1 MTLYPPLS
9 SLIPTHMTITPG
21 FQWANFDLF
30 APEARDKGETSTG
43 NRRTHAPTAATTAT
57 AASHSP
63 PAHSAPSMNDAGA
76 GTRRTHPA
84 RHRTGA
90 AAVAP
95 SLASALPALGA
106 NGEQETGEAWRGRE
120 GGSAGNG
127 AGGGG
132 RRGWGVGEG
141 EEFACAQSSVGA
153 VALGLFRRLGLCVG
167 IIASISLIRVSGV

>member
-30 APEARDKGETSTG
+30 APEARDKGET
-43 NRRTHAPTAATTAT
+43 TT
-57 AASHSP
+57 
-63 PAHSAPSMNDAGA
+63 
-76 GTRRTHPA
+76 
-84 RHRTGA
+84 
-90 AAVAP
+90 
-95 SLASALPALGA
+95 
-106 NGEQETGEAWRGRE
+106 
-120 GGSAGNG
+120 
-127 AGGGG
+127 
-132 RRGWGVGEG
+132 RGWGVGEG